1 MDMKRSHILLLAAVH
16 AILLT
21 ACGEDQRRG
30 APQENMDRDEVIRP
44 GVDGAEATGQSP
56 NDTLSRGDRGATSY

>member
-1 MDMKRSHILLLAAVH
+1 MDMKKSTILFLVAVQTILL
-16 AILLT
+16 I